1 MAAILRDHGSLTSE
15 LAVACE
21 VATGDAADFLNACAE
36 IGILETRA
44 GSARGPAPE
53 DSKKTAAK
61 DAWRNVVGSLKR
73 QDPE

>member
-1 MAAILRDHGSLTSE
+1 MAAILRDHGSLASE

-44 GSARGPAPE
+44 ASVSKPVPE
-53 DSKKTAAK
+53 DSKKTTV
-61 DAWRNVVGSLKR
+61 RRGE
-73 QDPE
+73 PE